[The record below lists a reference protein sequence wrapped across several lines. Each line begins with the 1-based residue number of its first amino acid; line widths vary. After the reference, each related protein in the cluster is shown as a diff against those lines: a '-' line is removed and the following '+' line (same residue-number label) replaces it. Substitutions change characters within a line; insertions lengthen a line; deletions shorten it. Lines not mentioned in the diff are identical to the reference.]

1 MAVMQICTEETLPN
15 FSTCELISSCRRWRF
30 NLACSVL
37 LQIAIAQVSK
47 ELKWPSTG
55 LAGII
60 TLTTGLVAT
69 VGCIISSISVG
80 AALGGISGSGGG
92 MIAAAIL
99 HRVRPYIFNVTGK
112 GGQWLIASGVVTLAT
127 GFGAT
132 IGYCASSVPV
142 EGVLLAI
149 LTAGLGMLVECRSN
163 FLYSVNERGYL
174 KSAGLIA
181 LATGFGATTGRY
193 AFSVSTGAV
202 LGEMFGAG
210 IGMIAAAATLS
221 EVGTSLDTSHGTNLK
236 TEHLQ

>member
-1 MAVMQICTEETLPN
+1 MAVDL
-15 FSTCELISSCRRWRF
+15 
-30 NLACSVL
+30 
-37 LQIAIAQVSK
+37 
-47 ELKWPSTG
+47 G

-69 VGCIISSISVG
+69 VGYIISSISVG
-80 AALGGISGSGGG
+80 AALGGISGSGAG

-99 HRVRPYIFNVTGK
+99 HRVRPYIFNVTGA
-112 GGQWLIASGVVTLAT
+112 GGQWLVASGVVTLAT

-142 EGVLLAI
+142 EGVLLAT
-149 LTAGLGMLVECRSN
+149 LTAGLGMLVDCRFN
-163 FLYSVNERGYL
+163 FLYSVIERGYL

-193 AFSVSTGAV
+193 AFSVSAGAV
-202 LGEMFGAG
+202 LGGIFGAG
-210 IGMIAAAATLS
+210 VGMIAAAATLS
-221 EVGTSLDTSHGTNLK
+221 EVDTLAGTSHVANYK